1 MQHARVVAL
10 LANRREML
18 AGVRGI
24 DCRFLA
30 RIGLPRLR
38 LPQLRACC
46 LPPPTR
52 AVSQI
57 LVQIRWNP
65 PVASDMVA
73 GV

>member
-10 LANRREML
+10 LASRREVL

-46 LPPPTR
+46 LPAPHQGRLSDSR
-52 AVSQI
+52 ANSLESARCV
-57 LVQIRWNP
+57 
-65 PVASDMVA
+65 
-73 GV
+73 